1 MHPQIV
7 LTALLVWTGFRL
19 AADGPA
25 DNRFD
30 NVRPVPPP
38 GIPISTAIHEEMT
51 AGAQRLGN
59 ELLSLRQALSNQ
71 PSLLALLPDVQIF
84 HKSVDWAFR
93 YHEVFRTNEFDAA
106 RIQLNEGFLRV
117 AALRSGKSPWTTQR
131 GLVVGGYRSRIDGS
145 IQPFGL
151 VVPDSWEPGSGRRHR
166 LDFWFHGRGEQLSE
180 LAFLSDRMRNR
191 GEFTPADT
199 FVLHLYG
206 RYCNGSRFAGE
217 TDFWEAFDEV
227 RRRYPI
233 DENRLV
239 VRGFSLGGASCWHI
253 ATHFASRW
261 AAAAPGAGFS
271 ETADFLKVFQ
281 KETLLPTPWEQKLW
295 RMYDSTEH
303 ALNVSMVPMVAYSG
317 ADDTQIQAARAM
329 ERALANEGMLLTHLI
344 APKTGHRYEPAT
356 KAELNRRIDALA
368 AHGRNPFPRDLHFVT
383 HTLRYNEMA
392 WVTVDALAQH
402 WEPARVE
409 GYCDPDAS
417 AVELRTTNVTAI
429 TLRFPPGTERLDPR
443 RPVSVELDGEEISA
457 GKPGSDRSWSAS
469 FHRQGASWQLGR
481 ASQISLVKKHGLQG
495 PIDDAFMDSFMM
507 IRPTGVALNPTVG
520 AWTTN
525 EFQHAAQHW
534 RSHYRGDPVI
544 KDDVAVSDEDI
555 AGSNLV
561 LFGDPQSNRLLRRLL
576 ERLPIRWDESE
587 LIVNGRNYPATSHA
601 PVLIFPNPLNPER
614 YIVLNSGFTFRE
626 YDYLNNARQTSKLPD
641 WCVVDTTKPVTSRGP
656 SVVAGGFFGEHWE
669 WQ

>member
-7 LTALLVWTGFRL
+7 LAALLVWTGFRL

-25 DNRFD
+25 DNRLD
-30 NVRPVPPP
+30 NVRRVPPP
-38 GIPISTAIHEEMT
+38 GIPIPAALHEEMA
-51 AGAQRLGN
+51 AGAQRLGT
-59 ELLSLRQALSNQ
+59 ELLSLRQSLSNQ
-71 PSLLALLPDVQIF
+71 PALLALLPDVQIF

-93 YHEVFRTNEFDAA
+93 YEEVFRTNEFDAA
-106 RIQLNEGFLRV
+106 RHQLNEGFLRV
-117 AALRSGKSPWTTQR
+117 AALRSGKSPWTSQR

-191 GEFTPADT
+191 GEFTPADS

-239 VRGFSLGGASCWHI
+239 VRGFSLGGASCWHM

-281 KETLLPTPWEQKLW
+281 KETLTPTSWEQKLW

-303 ALNVSMVPMVAYSG
+303 ALNVSMVPLVAYSG

-392 WVTVDALAQH
+392 WVTLDALVQH

-469 FHRQGASWQLGR
+469 FHRRGASWQLGR
-481 ASQISLVKKHGLQG
+481 APATSRIKKHGLQG
-495 PIDDAFMDSFMM
+495 PIDDAFMDSFMLV
-507 IRPTGVALNPTVG
+507 RPTGVAFNPTVG
-520 AWTTN
+520 AWATH

-544 KDDVAVSDEDI
+544 KDDVTVSDADI
-555 AGSNLV
+555 ASSNLV
-561 LFGDPQSNRLLRRLL
+561 LFGDPRSNRLLQRIL
-576 ERLPIRWDESE
+576 EQLPMQWNESE
-587 LIVNGRNYPATSHA
+587 LTANGRHYPSASHA

-656 SVVAGGFFGEHWE
+656 AVVAGGFFGEHWE